1 MHLTISIAICTF
13 NGARYLPAQLRS
25 IALQKRPPDE
35 LVICDDGSSDASS
48 EIAAKFARSA
58 PFEVSVF
65 RNATNLGS
73 TKNFEQAI
81 SFCHG
86 TVIALADQDDI
97 WYPDKLQTIENAFL
111 FSPSTVGVFSDGDL
125 IGPNS
130 TPHHARLWDSFLFHP
145 QERQRF
151 GAGDAISVLI
161 KHPVVTGATMAFRAD
176 LRHLLLPIPADQVH
190 DRWLAFLLAASGPV
204 TPIAQPLMQYRSHSS
219 QQIGPGAST
228 LRARFRDACDTG
240 PDFYLEE
247 TAQFRQLAE
256 RLQQHRPL
264 FHDAER
270 ALNEIHKKIA
280 HREHRAHL
288 PLSSITRIPRVFREM
303 LNGGYWRYS
312 EGWQSIVKDLTG
324 VFAAQQ
330 TIEEPAMRLKK
341 S

>member
-1 MHLTISIAICTF
+1 MQLTISIAMCTF

-25 IALQKRPPDE
+25 IALQHRPPNE
-35 LVICDDGSSDASS
+35 LVICDDGSSDASA

-58 PFEVSVF
+58 PFEVRVF

-81 SFCHG
+81 SLSHG
-86 TVIALADQDDI
+86 TIIALADQDDI
-97 WYPDKLQTIENAFL
+97 WYPDKLQTMENAFL
-111 FSPSTVGVFSDGDL
+111 FSPSTAAVFSDADL

-130 TPHHARLWDSFLFHP
+130 VPYHAQLWDSFLFRP

-151 GAGDAISVLI
+151 AAGDSIRVLI
-161 KHPVVTGATMAFRAD
+161 KHPVVTGATLAFRAD

-190 DRWLAFLLAASGPV
+190 DRWLAFLLAASGPF
-204 TPIAQPLMQYRSHSS
+204 TPISESLMQYRCHQS
-219 QQIGPGAST
+219 QQIGPGSST
-228 LRARFRDACDTG
+228 LRARFQEACKTG
-240 PDFYLEE
+240 PDFYIEE

-256 RLQQHRPL
+256 CLQQRRSEFP
-264 FHDAER
+264 DADR
-270 ALNEIHKKIA
+270 ALSEINKKIA

-288 PLSSITRIPRVFREM
+288 PQSSITRIPKVFAEV

-312 EGWQSIVKDLTG
+312 EGWQSIVKDLAG
-324 VFAAQQ
+324 VFAAQRMV
-330 TIEEPAMRLKK
+330 EEPAMRLKK